1 MLKLIIIARS
11 LGHLA
16 LIFDNRVVTA
26 QGIRIN
32 SISSHDLGQGVTNV
46 SS

>member
-1 MLKLIIIARS
+1 MLKLIMIAGCFGPS
-11 LGHLA
+11 A

-26 QGIRIN
+26 NDVQID
-32 SISSHDLGQGVTNV
+32 STSSRNLGQGVTNV